1 MQCTEFREHLFDLM
15 AGETVTPEVKAH
27 FTVCPACS
35 AELDSMNKT
44 MALLDEWKAPED
56 TSPYFMTRLR
66 ARVREEAQKEV
77 SSGWL
82 AWFRKPAI
90 AVSMAVLFIVSISL
104 FNGANTTDKPGKD
117 TKSGVAVSATND
129 LQYLDK
135 NSDVLQ
141 NLELLDDLSDN
152 TSTANP

>member
-1 MQCTEFREHLFDLM
+1 
-15 AGETVTPEVKAH
+15 
-27 FTVCPACS
+27 
-35 AELDSMNKT
+35 MNKT

-66 ARVREEAQKEV
+66 ARVREEAGKEV

-82 AWFRKPAI
+82 SWFRKPAI

-104 FNGANTTDKPGKD
+104 FNGANSTDTDKHARDSK
-117 TKSGVAVSATND
+117 VVSATND

-135 NSDVLQ
+135 NGDVLQ
-141 NLELLDDLSDN
+141 NLELLDDLGDN
-152 TSTANP
+152 AQSVNP

>member
-1 MQCTEFREHLFDLM
+1 MQCTELREHLFDLM
-15 AGETVTPEVKAH
+15 AGEAVAPEVKAH
-27 FTVCPACS
+27 FAECPACAS
-35 AELDSMNKT
+35 ELASMNKT

-66 ARVREEAQKEV
+66 ARIREEARKEV
-77 SSGWL
+77 STGWL

-90 AVSMAVLFIVSISL
+90 AVSMAVLFLVSLTLIQ
-104 FNGANTTDKPGKD
+104 GGDTGKPPVPK
-117 TKSGVAVSATND
+117 VATSATND

-152 TSTANP
+152 STTANP

>member
-1 MQCTEFREHLFDLM
+1 MQCTEYREHLFDLM
-15 AGETVTPEVKAH
+15 TGEAVTPEVKAH
-27 FTVCPACS
+27 YAACPACS

-66 ARVREEAQKEV
+66 ARVREESRKEL

-82 AWFRKPAI
+82 SWFRKPAI
-90 AVSMAVLFIVSISL
+90 AVSMAVLFLVSLTL
-104 FNGANTTDKPGKD
+104 FQGGDNGTPQHQT
-117 TKSGVAVSATND
+117 GVTASATTD

-135 NSDVLQ
+135 NGDVLQ

-152 TSTANP
+152 PPTANP